1 MFPVRQGP
9 GRHKETD
16 GRQLMGKAVEAI
28 AAAFVF
34 IVFLYV
40 MYTMHITLSD
50 VITYFRNFFGF
61 SILAAAN
68 SKAKKKLRNRFE
80 ELLRSR
86 MMRGIMAVIPR
97 RSR

>member
-1 MFPVRQGP
+1 MFPARQGP

-50 VITYFRNFFGF
+50 VITYFRSFFGL

-68 SKAKKKLRNRFE
+68 SKMREKARNRIE
-80 ELLRSR
+80 ALLRSR
-86 MMRGIMAVIPR
+86 VVSGIMKVIPR